1 MAMSRFRTLML
12 SIGILC
18 VLTGCGVSIP
28 GVAPPNRAAA
38 PPPMQA
44 ATPLD
49 AARMNTSDP
58 NNRRVLAQR
67 PLEDKVIVFYREPQP
82 IADEQTPAESFWY
95 TVTGRQGIGWSARGS
110 GMTSGEP
117 RTPDGLTEY
126 GVLGV
131 FSDPDEDY
139 AVVMG
144 ETRNANVAA
153 VAVKLAKD
161 DVVRGSV
168 ADGAF
173 VVIAPQGDVAAC
185 ELRLLAEDDTVQ
197 QTLPLPNCER

>member
-1 MAMSRFRTLML
+1 MAMLRFRTLML

-67 PLEDKVIVFYREPQP
+67 PLEDKVVVFYRGPQLLTAALASN
-82 IADEQTPAESFWY
+82 IVLCFEHVKATSS
-95 TVTGRQGIGWSARGS
+95 TGR
-110 GMTSGEP
+110 
-117 RTPDGLTEY
+117 
-126 GVLGV
+126 
-131 FSDPDEDY
+131 
-139 AVVMG
+139 
-144 ETRNANVAA
+144 
-153 VAVKLAKD
+153 LA
-161 DVVRGSV
+161 
-168 ADGAF
+168 
-173 VVIAPQGDVAAC
+173 
-185 ELRLLAEDDTVQ
+185 
-197 QTLPLPNCER
+197 

>member
-1 MAMSRFRTLML
+1 
-12 SIGILC
+12 
-18 VLTGCGVSIP
+18 
-28 GVAPPNRAAA
+28 
-38 PPPMQA
+38 
-44 ATPLD
+44 
-49 AARMNTSDP
+49 
-58 NNRRVLAQR
+58 
-67 PLEDKVIVFYREPQP
+67 
-82 IADEQTPAESFWY
+82 
-95 TVTGRQGIGWSARGS
+95 
-110 GMTSGEP
+110 MTSGEP

-153 VAVKLAKD
+153 VAVQLAND

-168 ADGAF
+168 AAGAF

-185 ELRLLAEDDTVQ
+185 ELRLLAEDDTVL